1 MQVISLEKI
10 KINKLIREMRSKM
23 IPKKY
28 QKITFTI
35 LMGMSMAFSITS
47 INMLLTILTGT
58 PVTWSM
64 LQAFPFIWLR
74 STLIA
79 TPVAYF
85 IVPPLQRLTEKLIK
99 SDSIFERN

>member
-1 MQVISLEKI
+1 
-10 KINKLIREMRSKM
+10 M

-35 LMGMSMAFSITS
+35 LMGVSMAFAITS
-47 INMLLTILTGT
+47 INMLINLLSGT
-58 PVTWSM
+58 KASFEM
-64 LQAFPFIWLR
+64 LQAFPMLWLR

-85 IVPPLQRLTEKLIK
+85 IVPPLQKLTALLVQPE
-99 SDSIFERN
+99 